1 MRYRTSLAS
10 LTRCHMS
17 KDILHCSTVWKV
29 ALKIS
34 KVNIRNILDDD
45 EMTNKLPVQPV
56 QLFVKFP
63 YLSVDTDEHVKEGRV
78 VAE

>member
-34 KVNIRNILDDD
+34 KVNINKYINDD
-45 EMTNKLPVQPV
+45 EMT
-56 QLFVKFP
+56 
-63 YLSVDTDEHVKEGRV
+63 H
-78 VAE
+78 